1 MNRLKYL
8 MVGPALFLIWFGCE
22 NLLPTA
28 PAPEDV
34 LAEPIPDLTAS
45 QLKDHLIGDEEFGRI
60 FATEDGLGPIFV
72 SNACE
77 SCHIGDGK
85 GHPLTTLTRF
95 GRYTNNVWDPMIDQG
110 GPQLQHRAIAGYPPE
125 TIPAQATG
133 VTNLMPP
140 AVTGLGYL
148 EAVPDETLLA
158 LADPS
163 DSNNDGISGVPN
175 WHTPP
180 DYFEAK
186 EHHIPN
192 NGKYIGRFGKK
203 AGAIDLL
210 NQIVNAYLE
219 DMGITSDFNMN
230 ENFNRQAGSLT
241 GDDVEDPEVSASIVR
256 NVVFYVRTLKIP
268 PRRDENDPTVQAGEQ
283 VFKQI
288 NCVGCHVAT
297 LVTTTSDIAA
307 LSEVA
312 VHPYTDLL
320 MHDMGPE
327 LDDGYTEGTA
337 LTFEWRTAP
346 LWGLGLA
353 ADSQGSSPFYL
364 HDGRAR
370 TLDQAIQLHGG
381 EASNSRSAY
390 NTLSETEKQELFAF
404 LMSL

>member
-8 MVGPALFLIWFGCE
+8 IVGPALFLIWFGCE

-28 PAPEDV
+28 PEPEDV
-34 LAEPIPDLTAS
+34 LAEPIPDLTAT

-60 FATEDGLGPIFV
+60 FGTEDGLGPIFV

-175 WHTPP
+175 WHIRRIISKPKNIMFPTMV
-180 DYFEAK
+180 
-186 EHHIPN
+186 N
-192 NGKYIGRFGKK
+192 TSV
-203 AGAIDLL
+203 DL
-210 NQIVNAYLE
+210 V
-219 DMGITSDFNMN
+219 
-230 ENFNRQAGSLT
+230 
-241 GDDVEDPEVSASIVR
+241 
-256 NVVFYVRTLKIP
+256 
-268 PRRDENDPTVQAGEQ
+268 
-283 VFKQI
+283 
-288 NCVGCHVAT
+288 
-297 LVTTTSDIAA
+297 
-307 LSEVA
+307 
-312 VHPYTDLL
+312 
-320 MHDMGPE
+320 
-327 LDDGYTEGTA
+327 
-337 LTFEWRTAP
+337 
-346 LWGLGLA
+346 
-353 ADSQGSSPFYL
+353 
-364 HDGRAR
+364 
-370 TLDQAIQLHGG
+370 
-381 EASNSRSAY
+381 
-390 NTLSETEKQELFAF
+390 EKQGLSIY
-404 LMSL
+404 LTRS